1 MTKTYNVLYVAIF
14 CDPQRNPNLKNTPK
28 TTVLCEYPST
38 QEYIKRHTMQNYTLG
53 RVQPE
58 ERCLQRYSQSRRP
71 HGFPALPGT
80 IPPLHRS
87 TETCPIGVNGSHQQ
101 GGPPETILYGSRQSG
116 GFVNNTVKCYS
127 QSHQFLSYQPFPK

>member
-28 TTVLCEYPST
+28 TIVLCEYPST

-58 ERCLQRYSQSRRP
+58 ERCVYSAIHKAAGLTASRLCLVLF
-71 HGFPALPGT
+71 HHCT
-80 IPPLHRS
+80 VPLKHV
-87 TETCPIGVNGSHQQ
+87 PLV
-101 GGPPETILYGSRQSG
+101 
-116 GFVNNTVKCYS
+116 
-127 QSHQFLSYQPFPK
+127 